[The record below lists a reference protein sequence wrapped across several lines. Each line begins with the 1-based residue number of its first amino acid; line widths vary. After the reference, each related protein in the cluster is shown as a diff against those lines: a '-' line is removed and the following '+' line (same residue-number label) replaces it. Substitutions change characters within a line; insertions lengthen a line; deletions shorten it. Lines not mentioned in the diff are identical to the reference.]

1 MALSSTAC
9 ARDLGLRRA
18 NVDRL
23 GTIDG
28 GNAVVNAVKGAVD
41 ATRIGRD
48 VGDAQGITDFGAS
61 AIGGELLLELS
72 IGSTDECD
80 EHLTSGGVSLTGIA
94 GRSRS
99 GSKPTRSLSLGLR
112 RAYVNLA
119 HASHGSNAV
128 VNAVKSTDGA
138 LGAARYMRDTQGVGY
153 LDIRPIGGKVLGKLG
168 TGCTNK
174 GYLSCGL
181 GAADIQA
188 EDGG

>member
-23 GTIDG
+23 GTIYG

-48 VGDAQGITDFGAS
+48 VGDAQGITCFPRLAWPYNKVYLIRTDFGAS

-138 LGAARYMRDTQGVGY
+138 LGAARYMRDTQGVG
-153 LDIRPIGGKVLGKLG
+153 
-168 TGCTNK
+168 
-174 GYLSCGL
+174 
-181 GAADIQA
+181 
-188 EDGG
+188 